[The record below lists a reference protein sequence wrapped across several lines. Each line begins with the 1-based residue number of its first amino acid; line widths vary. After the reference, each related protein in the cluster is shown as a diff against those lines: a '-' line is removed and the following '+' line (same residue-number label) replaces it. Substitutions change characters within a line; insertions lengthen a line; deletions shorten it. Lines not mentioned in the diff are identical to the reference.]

1 MFIIG
6 GWGAR
11 PKGDP
16 PMMTRLVEAWT
27 LPPNLAIFEKIAL
40 NVNHEFRLLSPICCE
55 KNLLARVLSVRAY
68 GNFMYICV
76 MYCAEGG
83 MRKTKLISKT

>member
-1 MFIIG
+1 MQFRLIIG

-27 LPPNLAIFEKIAL
+27 LPPNLSIFEKIAL

-55 KNLLARVLSVRAY
+55 KNFSRACRVCARMEFLCIFA
-68 GNFMYICV
+68 
-76 MYCAEGG
+76 
-83 MRKTKLISKT
+83 